1 MPGWDA
7 DFEAFAVTRSRPLLR
22 SAYLLCGDQAMAED
36 LVQTA
41 LARLYSAWPRLKRRD
56 ELDGY
61 ARTIVARAFVDET
74 RRPWRRERP
83 VAQLPGV
90 TSPGDDAEATAG
102 RIAMLDALRSLPPR
116 QRAVVLLRVWEDLS
130 VEQTAE
136 ALSISAGTVKSQ
148 LSKALETLRRH
159 PNLMSEARRE
169 GVRD

>member
-1 MPGWDA
+1 
-7 DFEAFAVTRSRPLLR
+7 
-22 SAYLLCGDQAMAED
+22 
-36 LVQTA
+36 
-41 LARLYSAWPRLKRRD
+41 
-56 ELDGY
+56 
-61 ARTIVARAFVDET
+61 
-74 RRPWRRERP
+74 
-83 VAQLPGV
+83 V